1 MNKGLLYGLGA
12 ALLAGAGYGI
22 YKSIDKHIKNELEK
36 GFEEV
41 KNNTTHKDY
50 KTSTEEY
57 VDELFQEEKD
67 LEESEENKDND
78 FLNKMMEE
86 EKEAEEATKNWSE
99 REERC
104 RKEMSEKVSLK
115 DQNMFT
121 DNVSESSE
129 FESLN
134 KIREASGKEPLKVD
148 EKFEKFLGKDSESKS
163 LKESLDNIA
172 ENVKKDPELKKKI
185 LGILQE

>member
-1 MNKGLLYGLGA
+1 MNKGLLYGIGGVVI
-12 ALLAGAGYGI
+12 AGLGYGI
-22 YKSIDKHIKNELEK
+22 YKVLNKKEK
-36 GFEEV
+36 EAE
-41 KNNTTHKDY
+41 KDLDETINKVEKEY

-86 EKEAEEATKNWSE
+86 EKEAEEATKNWTE
-99 REERC
+99 REARC
-104 RKEMSEKVSLK
+104 RKEMDEKESMNNM
-115 DQNMFT
+115 DMFT

-129 FESLN
+129 FEALN
-134 KIREASGKEPLKVD
+134 KIREASGKEPIKVN
-148 EKFEKFLGKDSESKS
+148 EKFEKFLGKDSKSKS

-172 ENVKKDPELKKKI
+172 EGIKKDSKLKKKI
-185 LGILQE
+185 LDILQE